1 MSPHTAHSS
10 EAAFAA
16 AAASGDDCCPDD
28 VEFEDWFNEDVDL
41 CNGGGGP
48 KGARNF
54 DKSDGFMFL
63 LQEKKRF
70 PVNNRVLT
78 NNIPQINQI
87 TLLILQ
93 ELTYGTGDGHLF

>member
-63 LQEKKRF
+63 LQEKRISCKYCGF
-70 PVNNRVLT
+70 DQPYCKM
-78 NNIPQINQI
+78 NQR

-93 ELTYGTGDGHLF
+93 ELTYETDDGHLFY